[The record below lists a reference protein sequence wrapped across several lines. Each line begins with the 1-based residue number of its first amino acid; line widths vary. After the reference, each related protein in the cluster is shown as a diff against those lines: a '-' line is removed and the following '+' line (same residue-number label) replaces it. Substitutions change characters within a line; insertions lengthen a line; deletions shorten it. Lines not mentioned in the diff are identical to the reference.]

1 MKPDAVGM
9 QQSLSRTFGALGKFM
24 TGKATRDPELAPHAY
39 LIYLLIWTALVGLFV
54 LFIFPHLSQAMGLGL
69 ITLLIIAFVLAII
82 VFHRRNIFAD

>member
-54 LFIFPHLSQAMGLGL
+54 LFIFPHLSQAIGLGL
-69 ITLLIIAFVLAII
+69 ITLLIIAFVLVII

>member
-1 MKPDAVGM
+1 M

-24 TGKATRDPELAPHAY
+24 TGKAALAPHAY
-39 LIYLLIWTALVGLFV
+39 LIYLLFWTALVGLFV

>member
-1 MKPDAVGM
+1 MKADAVGM

-39 LIYLLIWTALVGLFV
+39 LIYLLFWTALVGLFV

-69 ITLLIIAFVLAII
+69 ITLLIIAFVLVII